1 MGEAKR
7 RAAQGLPPRQKKTE
21 RPSAGA
27 DTSPRLIP
35 WLPFTRNQAD
45 RFVAVSTRGAWI
57 GIAALVIDPFGAR
70 AVTSTVA
77 NQTQFSFAASAFD
90 VLAAAGANGT
100 GANGVTG
107 SARRSASTVP
117 AGRIAVLSVTPM
129 RDTMPVATSLASV
142 MLGEAIRPQ

>member
-21 RPSAGA
+21 RPAQGA

-57 GIAALVIDPFGAR
+57 GIAALVTFW
-70 AVTSTVA
+70 VTVR
-77 NQTQFSFAASAFD
+77 FIGP
-90 VLAAAGANGT
+90 AAGWWT
-100 GANGVTG
+100 
-107 SARRSASTVP
+107 
-117 AGRIAVLSVTPM
+117 
-129 RDTMPVATSLASV
+129 LAD
-142 MLGEAIRPQ
+142 G